1 MKKRIVR
8 IPAIA
13 CPHCGSRSITRDSVE
28 IDLLTR
34 ELRCNCEND
43 ACGHTMVVQLAVIR
57 TIRPSNTPN
66 PKVILPEGQ
75 WRARPA
81 NDDEKLLAP
90 VNDNDADAAEATPP
104 G

>member
-1 MKKRIVR
+1 MKKKLVR
-8 IPAIA
+8 IPGIA
-13 CPHCGSRSITRDSVE
+13 CPHCGARAITRDSVE

-34 ELRCNCEND
+34 ELRCVCDND

-57 TIRPSNTPN
+57 SIRPSEMPN
-66 PKVILPEGQ
+66 PAVRLPFGQ

-81 NDDEKLLAP
+81 NDDQKEP
-90 VNDNDADAAEATPP
+90 VNDNQTPAAEYTTP